1 MKIYTVNA
9 TCELADLTARLA
21 AGNPLDEK
29 IVFCEDKFTLELEIA
44 LSRKYGGAFGTKV
57 FTFNR
62 FMHKFLPDDGKLLSP
77 ESAALVVKR
86 LLLENKGELGCF
98 KNVYDPN
105 LAGVVY
111 ELIAQ
116 LKSAKI
122 APADVYRAA
131 EGCGGIL
138 KRKLDDIYLIFSAY
152 EKYIAKNGLTDGN
165 NRLSRL
171 PKFFAESEAVKNAD
185 VIVAGFPSLNRTLC
199 EIFISLSKNAK
210 SLTFALVAGENK
222 GVYTNETFNFAMTFA
237 GAEHIAEK
245 TAGVRKRL
253 LDSLFSPGV
262 KNKNGEFCPD
272 IHVYRAQSVTE
283 EVEYVAKLIANGVR
297 RNAAVGLDYGQRYKS
312 YAVCAEDISAYY
324 LTIKRVFADY
334 GIPCFF
340 DTSDD
345 LGKHPLTTLVSAYID
360 TIRRGFAVSDFLRL
374 VKNPLVTPDKALSDG
389 FENYVLKN
397 AIDRKRLLVPFTRKD
412 EKLEEYENL
421 RAKVAGLFSS
431 SALLNKSL
439 LTKSER
445 QGGVAFSAAVED
457 VERVLY
463 ALSAKETIE
472 ELGNRLTEV
481 DCRELAAYNAQAY
494 EKFVDVLSAAKAI
507 LGDEILPLS
516 EIKNVVVSGMTA
528 CKISVIQEFSDCVFV
543 GDFRSAKYK
552 EHEVLFA
559 LGLNEGVPA
568 TKLDSALLCDRDIV
582 GMEAFD
588 VSVEPKIKEVN
599 RRNRENACMAIA
611 AFSEK
616 LYLSRSVRDA
626 DGAESGSSEIID
638 YVIAAFSDDG
648 SDTSAGGSGGSVG
661 FSGGEKGG
669 TGVTGANESGGKKRV
684 VGRIGIADKRQNDR
698 AAELVG
704 GERGKRYK
712 ALPYMT
718 ERSSAFGFARE
729 VSAYKEGERKEFDA
743 AAAFYFVMRE
753 KGLRALPDGLLGAIS
768 SEIGYYTDG
777 VNYAERDI
785 SATSIEG
792 FFRCPYQNF
801 LSRAV
806 KLGQREEGDMRAK
819 VVGDLIHEVAREFTI
834 KGNFDGGREEAIAL
848 AERLFDE
855 ISARDEYSKYGVTGA
870 GRVTFAFLKKE
881 TVRFCLN
888 VYDGYSHSSFRP
900 KYIEVSF
907 GYGGDLPAIAVD
919 TRGGRRKIVGK
930 ADRIDSFGN
939 KMNIV
944 DYKTGAVTGHGDEDL
959 YVGKKLQ
966 LYVYAKAFSDRFE
979 PVGAYYF
986 PVADEFGDDEEA
998 VIAMKGKTLA
1008 DLATASEIDDSITEE
1023 NRKGRFI
1030 SANLTER
1037 KTGGGFRY
1045 DAGLLTRE
1053 EFDAYLDYA
1062 VKVAGEGISEINDGV
1077 IVPSPDDKACEY
1089 CEYHGLCGYDAAID
1103 GRTRTVNEKIDKT
1116 TIVAAVAENAESEEV
1131 EENGDGSGS
1140 NARAENRKIENG
1152 KVEKSKDGG
1161 EE

>member
-1 MKIYTVNA
+1 MKVYTVNA

-44 LSRKYGGAFGTKV
+44 LSRKYGGTFGTNV

-62 FMHKFLPDDGKLLSP
+62 FMHKFLSDDGKLLSP
-77 ESAALVVKR
+77 ESAALVAKR
-86 LLLENKGELGCF
+86 LLLEHKSELGCF

-122 APADVYRAA
+122 SPADVLRAA
-131 EGCGGIL
+131 DGCGGIL
-138 KRKLDDIYLIFSAY
+138 KRKLDDVYLIFSAY
-152 EKYIAKNGLTDGN
+152 ENYIAKNGLTDGN

-171 PKFFAESEAVKNAD
+171 PKFFAESGAVKNAD

-199 EIFISLSKNAK
+199 EIFISLAKNAK
-210 SLTFALVAGENK
+210 SLTFALVAGKNK
-222 GVYTNETFNFAMTFA
+222 GVYTNETFDFAMTFP
-237 GAEHIAEK
+237 GAEHIEEK
-245 TAGVRKRL
+245 TTGVRKRL

-272 IHVYRAQSVTE
+272 IYVYRAQNVTE
-283 EVEYVAKLIANGVR
+283 EVEYVAKLIASGVR
-297 RNAAVGLDYGQRYKS
+297 RNASVGLDFGRCYKN

-360 TIRRGFAVSDFLRL
+360 TIRRGFALSDFLRL

-412 EKLEEYENL
+412 EKLEEYEKL
-421 RAKVAGLFSS
+421 RARVAGLFSS
-431 SALLNKSL
+431 SALLSKNA
-439 LTKSER
+439 R
-445 QGGVAFSAAVED
+445 GGVAFSAAVAD
-457 VERVLY
+457 VERVLSEIH
-463 ALSAKETIE
+463 AEETIG
-472 ELGNRLTEV
+472 ELGNRLTEA

-494 EKFVDVLSAAKAI
+494 EKFVGVLSSAKVI

-516 EIKNVVVSGMTA
+516 EVKNVVVSGMTA

-611 AFSEK
+611 AFSRK
-616 LYLSRSVRDA
+616 LFLSRSIRDA
-626 DGAESGSSEIID
+626 DGAENKSSEIID

-648 SDTSAGGSGGSVG
+648 SDIPADGSADVGEKVGGKD
-661 FSGGEKGG
+661 GEKG
-669 TGVTGANESGGKKRV
+669 NEKRM
-684 VGRIGIADKRQNDR
+684 VGRIVVSDKRKNDR
-698 AAELVG
+698 AAEVIG

-712 ALPYMT
+712 SLPYMT

-729 VSAYKEGERKEFDA
+729 VSAYKECERREFDA
-743 AAAFYFVMRE
+743 AAAFYIVMQK
-753 KGLRALPDGLLGAIS
+753 KGLRALPDGLLGALS

-806 KLGQREEGDMRAK
+806 RLGQREEGDMRAK
-819 VVGDLIHEVAREFTI
+819 VVGDLIHEVAREFTE
-834 KGNFDGGREEAIAL
+834 KGNFDGGREEARAL
-848 AERLFDE
+848 AERIFDE
-855 ISARDEYSKYGVTGA
+855 VSARDEYSGYGVTAA
-870 GRVTFAFLKKE
+870 GRVTFSFLKKE

-888 VYDGYSHSSFRP
+888 VYDGYCHSSFRP

-907 GYGGDLPAIAVD
+907 GYGGNLPAIAVD
-919 TRGGRRKIVGK
+919 ARGGRRRIVGK
-930 ADRIDSFGN
+930 ADRIDSFGT

-944 DYKTGAVTGHGDEDL
+944 DYKTGAVTGSCDEDL

-986 PVADEFGDDEEA
+986 PVADEFGDDEES

-1062 VKVAGEGISEINDGV
+1062 VKVAAEGISEINEGV

-1089 CEYHGLCGYDAAID
+1089 CEYHGLCGYDASLD
-1103 GRTRTVNEKIDKT
+1103 GRTRTINEKIDKT
-1116 TIVAAVAENAESEEV
+1116 TIVAAVSESEGT
-1131 EENGDGSGS
+1131 EEK
-1140 NARAENRKIENG
+1140 A
-1152 KVEKSKDGG
+1152 DGG